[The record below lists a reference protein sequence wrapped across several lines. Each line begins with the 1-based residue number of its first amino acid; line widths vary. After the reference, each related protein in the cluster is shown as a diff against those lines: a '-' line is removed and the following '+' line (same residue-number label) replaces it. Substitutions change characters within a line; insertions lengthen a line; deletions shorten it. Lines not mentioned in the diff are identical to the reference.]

1 MMENFPKSPGEG
13 REAISG
19 YAPINGLDLYY
30 EIHGSGLPLV
40 LLHGGLGVIEMFS
53 SLLPT
58 LADTRQVIGVELQ
71 AHGHT
76 ADIDRPLR
84 FELMADDVAALI
96 RYLGFPKADLMGYS
110 LGGGVALQ
118 TAIRHPVVARKLVLV
133 SAPCKREGWYPEV
146 LAGMAA
152 MNAEA
157 AKAMVGSPPHTAY
170 LNSAPHPED
179 FSKLV
184 EKTRELLGQE
194 YDWSAEVA
202 ALKAPTLI
210 AAGDADSVRLAH
222 LVEMFG
228 LLGGG
233 QRDGGWDGS
242 GMSGSR
248 LAILPGTTHFTVL
261 EQASLVPMVATFLEA
276 TKVGDLGQ

>member
-1 MMENFPKSPGEG
+1 MMDNPANPKGEG
-13 REAISG
+13 REAKSG
-19 YAPINGLDLYY
+19 YAPINGLNLYY

-53 SLLPT
+53 NLLPA
-58 LADTRQVIGVELQ
+58 LAETRQVIGVELQ

-96 RYLGFPKADLMGYS
+96 RHLGFPKADLMGYS

-118 TAIRHPVVARKLVLV
+118 TAIRHPVVVRKLVLV
-133 SAPCKREGWYPEV
+133 STPCKRGGWYPEV

-152 MNAEA
+152 MNADA
-157 AKAMVGSPPHTAY
+157 AKAMVGSPPHLAY

-179 FSKLV
+179 FPRLV
-184 EKTRELLGQE
+184 EKTRELLGQD
-194 YDWSAEVA
+194 YDWSTEVA
-202 ALKAPTLI
+202 ALNAPTMI
-210 AAGDADSVRLAH
+210 TGGDADSVRLSH
-222 LVEMFG
+222 LAEMFG

-233 QRDGGWDGS
+233 QKDGGMDGS
-242 GMSGSR
+242 GMSSSR
-248 LAILPGTTHFTVL
+248 LAVLPSTTHFTIL
-261 EQASLVPMVATFLEA
+261 EQASLVPMVTTFLEEPPA
-276 TKVGDLGQ
+276 SDLGQ

>member
-1 MMENFPKSPGEG
+1 MIDTHTNHTGED
-13 REAISG
+13 REAKSG
-19 YAPINGLDLYY
+19 YAPINGLNLYY

-40 LLHGGLGVIEMFS
+40 LLHGGLGVIDMFS
-53 SLLPT
+53 SLLPA
-58 LADTRQVIGVELQ
+58 LAETRQVIGVELQ

-76 ADIDRPLR
+76 EDIDRPLH
-84 FELMADDVAALI
+84 FELLADDVAALI
-96 RYLGFPKADLMGYS
+96 RHLGFPKADLMGYS

-118 TAIRHPVVARKLVLV
+118 TAIRHPVVARKLILV
-133 SAPCKREGWYPEV
+133 SAPCKRDGWYPEV

-152 MNAEA
+152 MNSEA

-179 FSKLV
+179 FPKLV
-184 EKTRELLGQE
+184 EKTRELLGQD

-202 ALKAPTLI
+202 ALNTPTLI
-210 AAGDADSVRLAH
+210 VAGDADSVQTAH

-233 QRDGGWDGS
+233 QKDGGWDGS
-242 GMSGSR
+242 GMSNSR
-248 LAILPGTTHFTVL
+248 LAILPGTTHFTIL
-261 EQASLVPMVATFLEA
+261 EQAALVPMVTTFLEEPPA
-276 TKVGDLGQ
+276 PVLE